1 MLSKLDVFLNGEFLP
16 LTEAKVSVL
25 DRGFLFADGVYEVI
39 PAYAGK
45 LFRLQQHLDRL
56 NSSLAAIRMEP
67 VMNDQQWT
75 EVLTQL
81 VTPHTQSDQSVYIQV
96 TRGSGT
102 NRDHQLPD
110 KYTPT
115 TFAMC
120 QTIDTNSLDF
130 IAKGIN
136 AITLDDIRW
145 DWCHIKSVALL
156 GNILLK
162 QQASDQGCTEAI
174 LLRDGF
180 ATEGSA
186 SNLFIVKGKQ
196 LITPPKS
203 HNLLPGITRDLVL
216 ELAIKKGIPCVERE
230 VSEQQLFDADEIWL
244 TSSTKEIMPVT
255 ELNRQAVGNG
265 QPGKLWQQISTSYSE
280 FKTQL
285 RNQQHD

>member
-1 MLSKLDVFLNGEFLP
+1 MSSKPEVFLNGEFLP
-16 LTEAKVSVL
+16 LAEAKVSVL

-39 PAYAGK
+39 PAYGGK

-56 NSSLAAIRMEP
+56 NNSLAAIRMPP
-67 VMNDQQWT
+67 VMTDQQWAD
-75 EVLTQL
+75 VLNKL
-81 VTPHTQSDQSVYIQV
+81 LEPHTQSDQSVYVQV
-96 TRGSGT
+96 TRGAGT
-102 NRDHQLPD
+102 HRDHQLPEQ
-110 KYTPT
+110 YNAT

-120 QTIDTNSLDF
+120 QTIVTDSLDN

-145 DWCHIKSVALL
+145 DWCHIKSIALL

-162 QQASDQGCTEAI
+162 QQAGDQNCTEAI

-186 SNLFIVKGKQ
+186 SNLFIVKDKQ

-216 ELAIKKGIPCVERE
+216 ELAIEGGIDCVERE
-230 VSEQQLFDADEIWL
+230 ISEQALFSADEIWL
-244 TSSTKEIMPVT
+244 TSSTKEIMPVI

-265 QPGKLWQQISTSYSE
+265 QPGSLWQQVASRYNQ
-280 FKTQL
+280 FKEQL
-285 RNQQHD
+285 RRP